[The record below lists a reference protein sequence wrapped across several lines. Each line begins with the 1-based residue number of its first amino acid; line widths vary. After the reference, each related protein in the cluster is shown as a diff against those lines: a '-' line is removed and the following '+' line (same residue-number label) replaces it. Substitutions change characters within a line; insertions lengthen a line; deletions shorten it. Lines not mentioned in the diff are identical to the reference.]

1 MNYSFQKL
9 TRELYESLRH
19 NFNSGN
25 DVVDNFINTTECLDL
40 GIGVTYIALDDENLM
55 MAYYNVST
63 GCVVDTSNN
72 LKVGGSIHLNKF
84 GLDKAYQGFHIGPDD
99 SGLKLSDVLFCKIVD
114 YIISMREYIWFSF
127 ITLCSTKEG
136 LHLYQRSGFEPI
148 DEDMIII
155 QDESE
160 NGCYQM
166 YYSLDIE

>member
-55 MAYYNVST
+55 MAYYNIST

-72 LKVGGSIHLNKF
+72 LKVGGSI
-84 GLDKAYQGFHIGPDD
+84 
-99 SGLKLSDVLFCKIVD
+99 
-114 YIISMREYIWFSF
+114 
-127 ITLCSTKEG
+127 
-136 LHLYQRSGFEPI
+136 
-148 DEDMIII
+148 
-155 QDESE
+155 
-160 NGCYQM
+160 
-166 YYSLDIE
+166 